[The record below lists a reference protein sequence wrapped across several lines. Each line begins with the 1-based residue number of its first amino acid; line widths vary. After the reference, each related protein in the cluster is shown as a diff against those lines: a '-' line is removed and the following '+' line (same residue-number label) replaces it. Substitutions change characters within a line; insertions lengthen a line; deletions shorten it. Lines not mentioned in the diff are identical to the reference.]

1 MEAPTSSS
9 FFLEETPMT
18 IETSFDSNYRKV
30 LVAARRARQLQNG
43 SQALVPTRSNKACR
57 IAQDEINAGKISYV
71 KNNEAEVTKP
81 LVEGPA
87 VPILLSKPSLFPI
100 PPASAGAGVVLP
112 FKRSARL
119 PLLCRKSVASPML

>member
-1 MEAPTSSS
+1 
-9 FFLEETPMT
+9 MT

-57 IAQDEINAGKISYV
+57 IAQDEIKAGKISYV
-71 KNNEAEVTKP
+71 KNNSADVTKP

-87 VPILLSKPSLFPI
+87 VPILLS
-100 PPASAGAGVVLP
+100 
-112 FKRSARL
+112 
-119 PLLCRKSVASPML
+119 